1 MHGYVV
7 SCENGTRIG
16 ATLTHKDIGDVEEGW
31 SFPGKRE
38 EVLECIKGWDPV
50 YVRIWE
56 KIENIIDFKLVFR
69 TCLDK
74 WVHDSGR
81 IIIAGDAAH
90 PFLPTSTQGA
100 SQAIED
106 AATIAL
112 CLAKAGK
119 TRAGVPLALHAA
131 FRMRYEHVKAAQ
143 MMGISQREAW
153 HNMHNK
159 ESGKMVEEVDESIG
173 VLQSVALWSHDCEK
187 VVHDQWDAVAGQL
200 ASELQVGSGRV
211 NCAEVDSATSGLSAV
226 KVGVETH

>member
-7 SCENGTRIG
+7 STEGGTRIG
-16 ATLTHKDIGDVEEGW
+16 ATLTHKDTGDVEEGW

-38 EVLECIKGWDPV
+38 EALECIKDWDPT

-81 IIIAGDAAH
+81 VIIAGDAAH

-131 FRMRYEHVKAAQ
+131 FQMRYEHVKAAQ
-143 MMGISQREAW
+143 QVGITQRDIW
-153 HNMHNK
+153 HNMHDK
-159 ESGKMVEEVDESIG
+159 ESGQVAGEADPSKG
-173 VLQSVALWSHDCEK
+173 VLQSVSLWAHDCEQ
-187 VVHDQWDAVAGQL
+187 VVHDEWDAVAGRL
-200 ASELQVGSGRV
+200 ASELHLAGGRV
-211 NCAEVDSATSGLSAV
+211 NCAEIDTATSGLSSA